1 MKSIVL
7 AMLLGIAVVAP
18 AKAADP
24 RYPDWPC
31 VQAKVPEISIAAVWS
46 GPPIDDVL
54 DNWRSDSSVRDLVAR
69 LAARRTDIETAQ
81 QAVSDFVTG
90 DEAQRQMRA
99 KLLFAGLFVTLNAE
113 RTQIMDGLER
123 FQRNQIGFADR
134 IRSEIQT
141 LRALQDS
148 ENSDPGKAEALS
160 TQLQWDQRMFEE
172 RRRTTSYACEV
183 PVLIERRLFALARAI
198 EQSLQ

>member
-1 MKSIVL
+1 MKAVVL
-7 AMLLGIAVVAP
+7 ATLLGIAVVAP

-54 DNWRSDSSVRDLVAR
+54 DNWRNDSRVRDLVAR

-90 DEAQRQMRA
+90 NEAQRQMRA
-99 KLLFAGLFVTLNAE
+99 KLLFTGLFVTLNAE

-141 LRALQDS
+141 LRTLQDS
-148 ENSDPGKAEALS
+148 ENPDPGKAEALS

>member
-54 DNWRSDSSVRDLVAR
+54 DNWRNDSSVRDLVAR

-148 ENSDPGKAEALS
+148 ENSDLGKAEALS